1 MCHGPP
7 WPRSCRHSS
16 RCTLSNDAFMSFLTQ
31 NLLPRLRRLSR
42 FFRQLIGL
50 RRSATMLASSLVL
63 SVLELGGFAL
73 LFPFIKLVTDPEF
86 SAKVS
91 VKLSDVPVLNF
102 ANDQRATILLAGVA
116 LIVYFAVKA
125 LVFAWLVRYQANLAA
140 DVNVRST
147 KQLIDAALA
156 SRYQLFLDEGAVKIV
171 GIGYSHTAHA
181 SLLFQCVVAAFNE
194 IIFLSIVL
202 FSLLFFAPWLML
214 GLLIIGTVLAFWVF
228 LPISKRVA
236 RLGHETRDLDVARHR
251 FVQAMANAIRD
262 IKIMG
267 LEKAFSRR
275 NSDIVQT
282 HVGLFA
288 QYQTISS
295 MLRVLVEALM
305 MCAVIAACIWFAL
318 SSGNLAELAP
328 LLATIGLVVVR
339 SAPALSRLAGNY
351 NSFRFSLPLVEALIE
366 MYDKVARYPQS
377 KSDLLVHFRGGYSA
391 SGLCFAYKE
400 KQVLN
405 NISIDIPHG
414 SVVAIVGQSGS
425 GKSTLL
431 DLLAGLQQPS
441 AGSFTLDGRD
451 FDPFHSANF
460 CRNIGYVPQS
470 IALLDAT
477 LQFNICLEE
486 NPDPLRLQAA
496 IRMSHLEGLLESLP
510 QGFNTLIGEG
520 GTGMSGGQRQRVG
533 IARAL
538 YREPALLILD
548 EVTSALDEATARA
561 VMQEL
566 HELRGIVSILI
577 VSHDMSLVTAD
588 RVYELMDGRLSE
600 LGSRSNDA

>member
-1 MCHGPP
+1 M
-7 WPRSCRHSS
+7 SS
-16 RCTLSNDAFMSFLTQ
+16 LTQ
-31 NLLPRLRRLSR
+31 NLLQRLSRLSR
-42 FFRQLIGL
+42 FYRQLIGL
-50 RRSATMLASSLVL
+50 RRPAAMLASSLAL
-63 SVLELGGFAL
+63 SILELGGFAL
-73 LFPFIKLVTDPEF
+73 LFPFIKLGTDPEF

-91 VKLSDVPVLNF
+91 AKLANVTVLNF
-102 ANDQRATILLAGVA
+102 ANDHRFTLLFAGIA

-125 LVFAWLVRYQANLAA
+125 LVFAWLVRYQANVAA

-156 SRYQLFLDEGAVKIV
+156 SRYQLFLDEGAVKIT
-171 GIGYSHTAHA
+171 GIGYSHTVHA

-194 IIFLSIVL
+194 VIFLSIIL
-202 FSLLFFAPWLML
+202 FSILFFDPWLVL
-214 GLLIIGTVLAFWVF
+214 GLIVIGTILAFGVF
-228 LPISKRVA
+228 RPISKRVA
-236 RLGHETRDLDVARHR
+236 RLGHEMRDLDLARHR
-251 FVQAMANAIRD
+251 FVYAMANAIRD

-275 NSDIVQT
+275 NSEIVQK

-288 QYQTISS
+288 QYQTFSS
-295 MLRVLVEALM
+295 VLRVLVEALM
-305 MCAVIAACIWFAL
+305 MCAVIAACVWFAL
-318 SSGNLAELAP
+318 SGVNLVELAP

-366 MYDKVARYPQS
+366 MYDTVAQYPQS
-377 KSDLLVHFRGGYSA
+377 KTDLPVHFRGSYSS
-391 SGLCFAYKE
+391 SGLCFSYKD
-400 KQVLN
+400 KQVLD

-414 SVVAIVGQSGS
+414 RVVAIVGPSGS

-431 DLLAGLQQPS
+431 DLLAGLQHPS
-441 AGSFTLDGRD
+441 AGSFTLDGCD

-460 CRNIGYVPQS
+460 SRNIGYVPQS

-496 IRMSHLEGLLESLP
+496 IKKSHLEGLLESMP
-510 QGFNTLIGEG
+510 QGLNTLIGEG

-561 VMQEL
+561 VMLEL
-566 HELRGIVSILI
+566 LELRGLVSILI

-588 RVYELMDGRLSE
+588 YVYEIMDGRLTKS
-600 LGSRSNDA
+600 GGQSNDA